1 MRTIMKD
8 KHSVLPEKGK
18 VCSRFRNMK
27 SQHLNDSHALEEH
40 VTKSVEVQALHGFHI
55 YVHIYETR
63 NKSQQDFVRMT
74 I

>member
-1 MRTIMKD
+1 MKA

-27 SQHLNDSHALEEH
+27 SQHLNDSHALVER
-40 VTKSVEVQALHGFHI
+40 VTKSVEEQALHGFHI
-55 YVHIYETR
+55 YVHREEAR
-63 NKSQQDFVRMT
+63 NEPQLDFVRMT